1 MILDASLANW
11 WSVTAEFTLAVP
23 DQGFREAVGGS
34 STWVNSMLY
43 TNFNF

>member
-11 WSVTAEFTLAVP
+11 WSVTAELNLAVP
-23 DQGFREAVGGS
+23 DEGFREAVSGS
-34 STWVNSMLY
+34 STWVDSMLY